1 VARIDA
7 TEVLQQ
13 SLDGLSMRQ
22 RATANNIANVDT
34 PGYKA
39 QQVSF
44 EGHLAQAVDRQLTAQ
59 QNLNLVATNP
69 AHLSV
74 GPRQL
79 EHAQPVV
86 HELDGMSYRNDGNSV
101 DIEREMA
108 LLAETQLRYST
119 LSSLMSRRLAMQRSI
134 ASAGTR

>member
-1 VARIDA
+1 MARIDA

-59 QNLNLVATNP
+59 QNLNMVATNP

-79 EHAQPVV
+79 EQLQPVV
-86 HELDGMSYRNDGNSV
+86 HDLDGMSYRNDGNSV

>member
-59 QNLNLVATNP
+59 QNLNMVATNP

-79 EHAQPVV
+79 EQLQPVV
-86 HELDGMSYRNDGNSV
+86 HDLDGMSYRNDGNSV